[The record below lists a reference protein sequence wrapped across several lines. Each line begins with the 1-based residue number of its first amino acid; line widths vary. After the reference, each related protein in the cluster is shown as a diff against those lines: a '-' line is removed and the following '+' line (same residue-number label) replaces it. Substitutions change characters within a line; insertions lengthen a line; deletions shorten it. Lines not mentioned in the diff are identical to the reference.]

1 MEEIQGKDLAEANV
15 MVEAKLQADLNE
27 SLLRSV
33 LFWMEKKK
41 RKNQGKCVMRKG
53 IETLNSFTC
62 Q

>member
-15 MVEAKLQADLNE
+15 MVEAKLQVDLNE

-33 LFWMEKKK
+33 LFWMK
-41 RKNQGKCVMRKG
+41 KNQGKCVMRKG
-53 IETLNSFTC
+53 LETLNSFTC

>member
-33 LFWMEKKK
+33 LFWMKKK
-41 RKNQGKCVMRKG
+41 KKKIKG
-53 IETLNSFTC
+53 SVS
-62 Q
+62 

>member
-15 MVEAKLQADLNE
+15 MVEAKLQVDLNE

-33 LFWMEKKK
+33 LFWMK
-41 RKNQGKCVMRKG
+41 KNQGKCVMRKG

>member
-33 LFWMEKKK
+33 LFWMK
-41 RKNQGKCVMRKG
+41 KNQGKCVMRKG
-53 IETLNSFTC
+53 LETLNSFTC

>member
-15 MVEAKLQADLNE
+15 MVEAKLQVDLNE

-41 RKNQGKCVMRKG
+41 KKSREVCHEEGDR
-53 IETLNSFTC
+53 NS
-62 Q
+62 